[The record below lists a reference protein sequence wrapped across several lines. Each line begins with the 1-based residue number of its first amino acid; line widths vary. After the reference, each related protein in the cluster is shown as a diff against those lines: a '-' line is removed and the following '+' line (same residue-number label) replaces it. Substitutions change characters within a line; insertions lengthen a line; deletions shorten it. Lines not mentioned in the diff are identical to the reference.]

1 MKMNAFGI
9 DTNTTAVTTNE
20 VRTLS
25 GMMTVQDAIKRAAEM
40 TVASGVVL
48 LVDEFVYRMQD
59 PRESVAK
66 ILA

>member
-1 MKMNAFGI
+1 MNAFGI

>member
-1 MKMNAFGI
+1 MNAFGI
-9 DTNTTAVTTNE
+9 DTNTTAVPTNE

-25 GMMTVQDAIKRAAEM
+25 GMMTVQDAIKRADEM

-48 LVDEFVYRMQD
+48 LVDEFVYRHQD

-66 ILA
+66 VLA